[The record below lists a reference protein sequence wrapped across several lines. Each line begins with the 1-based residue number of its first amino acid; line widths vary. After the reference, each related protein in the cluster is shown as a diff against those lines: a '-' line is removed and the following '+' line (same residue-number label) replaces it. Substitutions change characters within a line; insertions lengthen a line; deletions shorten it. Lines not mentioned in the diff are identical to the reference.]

1 MSRIALAVAATFAT
15 LFLGVPNARV
25 DDTAATP
32 VAMPNRA
39 AEQRYLMQ
47 FAPDAP
53 CDAAVQV
60 ELDQHLLAAGV

>member
-47 FAPDAP
+47 FAP
-53 CDAAVQV
+53 
-60 ELDQHLLAAGV
+60 